1 MCKGYFER
9 GTIIYYNWGDKK
21 NTCVQQRVR
30 PSLVISN
37 NKGNKHSEILTI
49 AAISTKYKQYD
60 LPTHLYFDISNMDFI
75 NGMTNL
81 YGSIM
86 LEQIKTIDKK
96 DVIKVLGKLN
106 NKTMQYVNELIVL
119 SLVSENLTK
128 EQKKVVRNL

>member
-1 MCKGYFER
+1 MCKEYLER
-9 GTIIYYNWGDKK
+9 GTIIYHDWGHKK

-30 PSLVISN
+30 PSLIISN
-37 NKGNKHSEILTI
+37 DKGNKHSEILTVT
-49 AAISTKYKQYD
+49 AISTKYKQYD
-60 LPTHLYFDISNMDFI
+60 LPTHLYFDISNMDFV

>member
-1 MCKGYFER
+1 MHKEYFER
-9 GTIIYYNWGDKK
+9 GTIIYYDWGDKK

-60 LPTHLYFDISNMDFI
+60 LPTHLYFDISNMDFV
-75 NGMTNL
+75 NGMINL

-86 LEQIKTIDKK
+86 LEQIKTIDRKN
-96 DVIKVLGKLN
+96 VIKILGKLN

-128 EQKKVVRNL
+128 EQKKVIREL